1 MIWTEQGLDALRLF
15 EGLVQA
21 MEGMLN
27 QPAMAPVPI
36 LKVPMQGTDM
46 LTGAKP
52 SGQISASSSTSSEGF
67 HGLVFCMFAV
77 CGQAHVPSVIPCL
90 QRPGSSMEEV
100 SIPKTDP

>member
-27 QPAMAPVPI
+27 QPAMTPVPI

-52 SGQISASSSTSSEGF
+52 SGPVSKYLHPRAPLLRDFMALFSA
-67 HGLVFCMFAV
+67 
-77 CGQAHVPSVIPCL
+77 CL
-90 QRPGSSMEEV
+90 QYVARPMS
-100 SIPKTDP
+100 PL